1 MTPGYKPL
9 LDDNEKLSI
18 AELKALQLERL
29 KNSLSHA
36 YNNSKSYREKFDAHG
51 VSPADLQTLED
62 LAKFPF
68 TEKED
73 LRQAYPCLLYTS
85 PSPRDATLSRM
96 PSSA

>member
-18 AELKALQLERL
+18 ADLRALQLERL

-36 YNNSKSYREKFDAHG
+36 YNNSKSYREKFDAHR
-51 VSPADLQTLED
+51 VTPKDLETLED

-73 LRQAYPCLLYTS
+73 LRQAYPFNFF
-85 PSPRDATLSRM
+85 A
-96 PSSA
+96 